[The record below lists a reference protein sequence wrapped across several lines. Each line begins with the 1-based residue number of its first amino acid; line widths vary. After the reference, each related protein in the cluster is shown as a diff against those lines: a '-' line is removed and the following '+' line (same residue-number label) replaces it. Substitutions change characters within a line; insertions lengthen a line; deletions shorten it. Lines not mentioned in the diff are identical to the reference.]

1 MTKEFIQSKSRPGAL
16 QVIELVGVGVANGM
30 DLEANLSQ
38 GVVVEDVPSVENEG
52 RLGHG
57 GIDLLIVVG
66 LELVPLGQDGQ
77 GVRAVAGLIGVRA
90 GGDGILEAGGV
101 VLVDAAG
108 VVHLDPHV
116 LALDLGVEDVDLGP
130 LLEQIADDE
139 HRRGLADVA
148 GVLLEGI
155 SEDGHL
161 LAGGGVEHLGHHLL
175 REALLLVVV
184 HEDDL
189 VPVGGALVE
198 AVGLAEVDEVE
209 DVLLEAGA
217 AEADG
222 GLEEAAADA
231 VVLADGTA
239 DLGHVGAGGLAEG
252 RDGVDGRHAL
262 GEEGVGN
269 ELGQLRRPEVGG
281 QDVVPVDP
289 VGVDADELL
298 SGGQALGGLLP
309 TDEDAVGL
317 HEVVNGG
324 TLGKELRVGQDLELE
339 SLLVDLEDAADGL
352 GGTDGDGRLLHDDLV
367 GGGNLGN
374 LTGAELAVLDV
385 GGTSGADALRLG
397 RGVDGDEDDVGLV
410 DLVVDVGREEQVAT
424 AALLNDLGQTGLVDG
439 QIVAVPGIDLLL
451 GKIHDANTDLS

>member
-1 MTKEFIQSKSRPGAL
+1 
-16 QVIELVGVGVANGM
+16 M
-30 DLEANLSQ
+30 DLEANLSK

-57 GIDLLIVVG
+57 SIDLLIVIG

-77 GVRAVAGLIGVRA
+77 GVRTVAGLVRVGA
-90 GGDGILEAGGV
+90 RGDGILEAGGV
-101 VLVDAAG
+101 VLVDATG
-108 VVHLDPHV
+108 VVHLDPHI
-116 LALDLGVEDVDLGP
+116 LALDLGVKDVNLGP
-130 LLEQIADDE
+130 LLEQIADNE
-139 HRRGLADVA
+139 HRWSLADVT

-198 AVGLAEVDEVE
+198 AVGFAEVDEVE
-209 DVLLEAGA
+209 DVLLEAGT
-217 AEADG
+217 AETDG

-231 VVLADGTA
+231 IVLADGAA
-239 DLGHVGAGGLAEG
+239 DLGHVGTGGLAEG

-262 GEEGVGN
+262 GEEGVGD
-269 ELGQLRRPEVGG
+269 ELGQLGGPKVGG
-281 QDVVPVDP
+281 QDVFPVDP

-298 SGGQALGGLLP
+298 GGGQALGSLLP
-309 TDEDAVGL
+309 TDEDTVGL

-324 TLGKELRVGQDLELE
+324 TLGEELRVGQDLELE

-352 GGTDGDGRLLHDDLV
+352 GGTDGDGRLLHHNLV

-374 LTGAELAVLDV
+374 LTSAELAVFDV
-385 GGTSGADALRLG
+385 RGTAGSDALGLG
-397 RGVDGDEDDVGLV
+397 RGVDGDENDVGIVNLGV
-410 DLVVDVGREEQVAT
+410 NVGREKQVAT
-424 AALLNDLGQTGLVDG
+424 AALLNDLGQTGLIDG

-451 GKIHDANTDLS
+451 GKVHDADTDLSLRNSSAKQVVLVVMASDEQLQLPGA